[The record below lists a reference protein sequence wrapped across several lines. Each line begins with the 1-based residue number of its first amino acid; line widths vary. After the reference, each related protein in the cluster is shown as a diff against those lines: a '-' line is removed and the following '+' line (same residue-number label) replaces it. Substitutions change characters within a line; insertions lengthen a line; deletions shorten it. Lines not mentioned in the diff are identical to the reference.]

1 MSSEIRVRF
10 APSPTGYLHIGG
22 ARTALFNWLFV
33 RHHGGKLVLRIED
46 TDLKRNT
53 EEAAAAIYQG
63 LEWLGL
69 NWDEGPHVGGDLGP
83 YFQSQRAE
91 IYERYLKK
99 LQDSGHIFEDQGAL
113 RFRSP
118 REHVVVNDLVCGK
131 IDFDLTNPGT
141 HPDMTIRRPDGS
153 WIFHFVNVIDDIEM
167 KISHVIR
174 GEDHLSNAPKHIELY
189 RALGATPP
197 HFAHI
202 PLILNRDG
210 SKMSK
215 RDEGARVATY
225 IEQGYAPE
233 AVRNYL
239 CLLGWSP
246 KDNREKI
253 DIDEVVKLFELE
265 KINRRN
271 AAFDLDKCFWLNG
284 QYVAQMSLDRF
295 IELARPFLERA
306 KIDISND
313 KYLPEVL
320 AIVKEK
326 IKLFKDVP
334 EWTSYFF
341 TENYEFDSEAVQ
353 KVFDKSEAVSRLKAL
368 HEEFAK
374 VDKWDFQTLESALK
388 SLAQKLGCKTGDLV
402 HPARVAVSGRSVGP
416 SLYHMLEVMGKERV
430 LKHFD
435 RMNAQLGAVNVI
447 QVESG
452 KLHGF
457 KPDGRGFARAI
468 LEVFSVDLRDLRVMI
483 LGAGGA
489 ARAIALQ
496 CAKEN
501 SERLVIA
508 NRSFEKARKLADQLR
523 DFFAGPKV
531 LGPVARLQAIPL
543 EEAAIRFQIGNVD
556 LMVNTT
562 SNGLKRGDPTTNP
575 TRMF

>member
-1 MSSEIRVRF
+1 MNPEIRVRF

-22 ARTALFNWLFV
+22 ARTALFNWLFA

-46 TDLKRNT
+46 TDRTRNT
-53 EEAAAAIYQG
+53 EEAAAAIYEG
-63 LEWLGL
+63 LQWLGL
-69 NWDEGPHVGGDLGP
+69 DWDEGPHVGGDFGP
-83 YFQSQRAE
+83 YLQSQRTD
-91 IYERYLKK
+91 IYERYLKQ
-99 LQDSGHIFEDQGAL
+99 LQDSGHIFEDAGAL

-118 REHVVVNDLVCGK
+118 REHVVVSDLVCGK

-174 GEDHLSNAPKHIELY
+174 GEDHLSNTPKHIELY
-189 RALGATPP
+189 RALGATTP

-225 IEQGYAPE
+225 MEQGYAPE

-284 QYVAQMSLDRF
+284 QYIAQMPIDRF
-295 IELARPFLERA
+295 VELTRQFLEKAGIDAPDKDYLRA
-306 KIDISND
+306 A
-313 KYLPEVL
+313 L

-326 IKLFKDVP
+326 VKLLSDVP
-334 EWTSYFF
+334 EWTRYFF
-341 TENYEFDSEAVQ
+341 TEQYEFDPAAVE
-353 KVFDKSEAVSRLKAL
+353 KVFGKPEATERLLAL
-368 HEEFAK
+368 HDEFAK
-374 VDKWDFQTLESALK
+374 IENWNLETLESTLK
-388 SLAQKLGCKTGDLV
+388 NLAQKLGCKTGDLV

-430 LKHFD
+430 LARFD
-435 RMNAQLGAVNVI
+435 RMISRLGA
-447 QVESG
+447 
-452 KLHGF
+452 K
-457 KPDGRGFARAI
+457 
-468 LEVFSVDLRDLRVMI
+468 
-483 LGAGGA
+483 
-489 ARAIALQ
+489 
-496 CAKEN
+496 
-501 SERLVIA
+501 
-508 NRSFEKARKLADQLR
+508 
-523 DFFAGPKV
+523 
-531 LGPVARLQAIPL
+531 
-543 EEAAIRFQIGNVD
+543 
-556 LMVNTT
+556 
-562 SNGLKRGDPTTNP
+562 
-575 TRMF
+575 

>member
-1 MSSEIRVRF
+1 MNPEIRVRF

-22 ARTALFNWLFV
+22 ARTALFNWLFA
-33 RHHGGKLVLRIED
+33 RHHGGKFVLRIED
-46 TDLKRNT
+46 TDRTRNT
-53 EEAAAAIYQG
+53 EEAAAAIYEG
-63 LEWLGL
+63 LQWLGL
-69 NWDEGPHVGGDLGP
+69 DWDEGPHVGGDFGP
-83 YFQSQRAE
+83 YLQSQRTN
-91 IYERYLKK
+91 IYERYLKQ
-99 LQDSGHIFEDQGAL
+99 LQDGGHIFEDAGAL

-174 GEDHLSNAPKHIELY
+174 GEDHLSNTPKHIELY
-189 RALGATPP
+189 RALSATPP

-225 IEQGYAPE
+225 MEHGYAPE

-284 QYVAQMSLDRF
+284 QYIAQMSLNRF
-295 IELARPFLERA
+295 LELARPFLEKADIEVSDPDYLRA
-306 KIDISND
+306 
-313 KYLPEVL
+313 VL

-326 IKLFKDVP
+326 IKLLSDVP
-334 EWTSYFF
+334 EWTRYFF
-341 TENYEFDSEAVQ
+341 TEHYEFDPAAVE
-353 KVFDKSEAVSRLKAL
+353 KVFGKPEAAERLIAL
-368 HEEFAK
+368 GNEFAK
-374 VDKWDFQTLESALK
+374 IENWTVEKIESTLK
-388 SLAQKLGCKTGDLV
+388 TLAQKLGCKTGDLV
-402 HPARVAVSGRSVGP
+402 HPARVGVSGRSVGP

-430 LKHFD
+430 LARFD
-435 RMNAQLGAVNVI
+435 RMISQLGA
-447 QVESG
+447 
-452 KLHGF
+452 K
-457 KPDGRGFARAI
+457 
-468 LEVFSVDLRDLRVMI
+468 
-483 LGAGGA
+483 
-489 ARAIALQ
+489 
-496 CAKEN
+496 
-501 SERLVIA
+501 
-508 NRSFEKARKLADQLR
+508 
-523 DFFAGPKV
+523 
-531 LGPVARLQAIPL
+531 
-543 EEAAIRFQIGNVD
+543 
-556 LMVNTT
+556 
-562 SNGLKRGDPTTNP
+562 
-575 TRMF
+575 

>member
-1 MSSEIRVRF
+1 MTPEVRVRF

-22 ARTALFNWLFV
+22 ARTALFNWLFA
-33 RHHGGKLVLRIED
+33 RHHEGRFILRIED
-46 TDLKRNT
+46 TDQSRNT
-53 EEAAAAIYQG
+53 EEAASAIYEG
-63 LEWLGL
+63 LRWLGL
-69 NWDEGPHVGGDLGP
+69 DWDEGPHAGGDLGP
-83 YFQSQRAE
+83 YLQSERTE

-99 LQDSGHIFEDQGAL
+99 LQDGGHIFEDAGAL

-118 REHVVVNDLVCGK
+118 REHVLVDDIVCGK

-174 GEDHLSNAPKHIELY
+174 GEDHLSNTPKHIELY

-225 IEQGYAPE
+225 IEQGYVPE

-253 DIDEVVKLFELE
+253 DIAEVVKLFELE

-284 QYVAQMSLDRF
+284 QYISQMSLDRF
-295 IELARPFLERA
+295 IELARPFLKKADIDVSDKNYLRA
-306 KIDISND
+306 
-313 KYLPEVL
+313 VL
-320 AIVKEK
+320 SIVKEK
-326 IKLFKDVP
+326 IKLLSDVS
-334 EWTSYFF
+334 EWTRYFF
-341 TENYEFDSEAVQ
+341 IENYEFDPSAVEKVFGKPEAAERLIALRTEFGKIENWNLEAVE
-353 KVFDKSEAVSRLKAL
+353 STLKN
-368 HEEFAK
+368 
-374 VDKWDFQTLESALK
+374 
-388 SLAQKLGCKTGDLV
+388 LAQKLGCKTGDLV

-430 LKHFD
+430 LKRFD
-435 RMNAQLGAVNVI
+435 RLILQLGA
-447 QVESG
+447 
-452 KLHGF
+452 K
-457 KPDGRGFARAI
+457 
-468 LEVFSVDLRDLRVMI
+468 
-483 LGAGGA
+483 
-489 ARAIALQ
+489 
-496 CAKEN
+496 
-501 SERLVIA
+501 
-508 NRSFEKARKLADQLR
+508 
-523 DFFAGPKV
+523 
-531 LGPVARLQAIPL
+531 
-543 EEAAIRFQIGNVD
+543 
-556 LMVNTT
+556 
-562 SNGLKRGDPTTNP
+562 
-575 TRMF
+575 